1 MPSTRLILVRH
12 GESVAQVEGIVG
24 GPRACRGLSE
34 KGRRQVEALRD
45 RWIRTGVRADFLLS
59 STLPRAIETAE
70 LLSEALGGLVAE
82 QVESLCE
89 ILPGECDGMTW
100 DDFEE
105 QFRGGDYRWDPHT
118 PVAPGGES
126 WVEFQ
131 TRVSDTLGAIVER
144 LEGRTIVGAVH
155 GGIVDGSMV
164 HFLGLPKDAGHVL
177 QTMNASVTEWL
188 HVEPRDN
195 WERGG
200 WRLVRFND
208 HAHLEDLDLEG

>member
-45 RWIRTGVRADFLLS
+45 RWARTGLQADFLLS

-70 LLSEALGGLVAE
+70 LLSEALGGLVPE
-82 QVESLCE
+82 RVENLCE

-131 TRVSDTLGAIVER
+131 TRVSETIGAIVER
-144 LEGRTIVGAVH
+144 LEGRTIVAAVH

-188 HVEPRDN
+188 YVEPRDN

-208 HAHLEDLDLEG
+208 HAHLEDVDLED

>member
-24 GPRACRGLSE
+24 GPKACRGLTDR
-34 KGRRQVEALRD
+34 GRRQVEALRD
-45 RWIRTGVRADFLLS
+45 RWIRTGVTADFLLA
-59 STLPRAIETAE
+59 STLPRALETAE
-70 LLSEALGGLVAE
+70 VLSEALRGLVPE
-82 QVESLCE
+82 TVENLCE
-89 ILPGECDGMTW
+89 IIPGECDGMTW

-105 QFRGGDYRWDPHT
+105 QFRGGDYRWDPYT

-131 TRVSDTLGAIVER
+131 TRVSETLGAIVEQ
-144 LEGRTIVGAVH
+144 LEGRTIVAAVH

-177 QTMNASVTEWL
+177 QTMNASVTEWV
-188 HVEPRDN
+188 HVEPRDS

-208 HAHLEDLDLEG
+208 HAHLEDLKD

>member
-12 GESVAQVEGIVG
+12 GESVAQVEGVVG
-24 GPRACRGLSE
+24 GPKTCRGLSE
-34 KGRRQVEALRD
+34 RGRRQVEALRD
-45 RWIRTGVRADFLLS
+45 RWLAAGLRADVLLA
-59 STLPRAIETAE
+59 STLPRAVETAE
-70 LLSEALGGLVAE
+70 LLAGALGGLVPE
-82 QVESLCE
+82 LVDDLCE

-126 WVEFQ
+126 WVQFQ
-131 TRVSDTLGAIVER
+131 ARASRAIGAIVEA
-144 LEGRTIVGAVH
+144 LEGRTIVAAVH

-177 QTMNASVTEWL
+177 QTENASVTEWL
-188 HVEPRDN
+188 FVDPRSN
-195 WERGG
+195 WEPGG

-208 HAHLEDLDLEG
+208 HAHLERFE